1 MLYTY
6 DEIDIDYD
14 SFLAPNPS
22 SAVHWIWLPDS
33 VIEARREA
41 KKEAEEQARLAA
53 LPADHRIILVPA
65 DPTHTPTERDLWPLI
80 NLTVQKVLEPYPEI
94 YNQVLAAIRRTIHC
108 RTSDE
113 HQGSRSPFPEPA

>member
-14 SFLAPNPS
+14 SLLVPDPPTYVS
-22 SAVHWIWLPDS
+22 WIWLPDA
-33 VIEARREA
+33 VIEARRKA
-41 KKEAEEQARLAA
+41 KQEVEEQARLAA
-53 LPADHRIILVPA
+53 LPADHKIILVPA

-94 YNQVLAAIRRTIHC
+94 YNQVLAAIRRTI
-108 RTSDE
+108 DE
-113 HQGSRSPFPEPA
+113 HQGWRSPFPEPA